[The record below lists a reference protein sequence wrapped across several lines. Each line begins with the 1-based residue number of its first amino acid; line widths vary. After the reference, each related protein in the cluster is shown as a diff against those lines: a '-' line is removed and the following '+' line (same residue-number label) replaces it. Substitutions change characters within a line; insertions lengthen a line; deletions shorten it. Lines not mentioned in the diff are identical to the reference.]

1 MHNGI
6 FERKFQVP
14 ANAPP
19 RLIEDIET
27 YSAFIEL
34 QERMRSSAPWYQ
46 RLS

>member
-1 MHNGI
+1 MHNVL
-6 FERKFQVP
+6 ERRFQVP